1 MTTAKAIKPG
11 KGQHTTPRF
20 RSVEAE
26 SAFWDTHSFLDFGD
40 WEVVSYK
47 DVLRDLASRKEPKL
61 PVTLRLERG
70 LIRKLKQLAHRH
82 GVKYQSLVREILWRS
97 LSKNRE

>member
-1 MTTAKAIKPG
+1 MTTGKPIRPR
-11 KGQHTTPRF
+11 KGHRALPRF

-40 WEVVSYK
+40 WEVVSYEEA
-47 DVLRDLASRKEPKL
+47 LRDLASRKEPKL

-70 LIRKLKQLAHRH
+70 LIQKLKQVARRH
-82 GVKYQSLVREILWRS
+82 GVKYQSLVREILRRS
-97 LSKNRE
+97 LAKSSE